1 MQTLFITGT
10 VPNSGKTLLT
20 KILAIYRQTYFS
32 EKSLGIIELIQ
43 KEKHENKLLESFLS
57 NSSSNTT
64 IVNCQLP
71 DFEALMSLNDL
82 CSNLLGELWE
92 KLSSLQKELDFVLVE
107 GANSLG
113 SPITKELLISD
124 IVGIWHLPTILI
136 VPVESG
142 ALNQV
147 VANIALAVK
156 NKVNV
161 KGIILNCICPL
172 AQEKISNLA
181 PVNLV
186 QSLTHIPVLGILPY
200 IKDTEDTK
208 ELLNAASEIDLEF
221 LFY

>member
-1 MQTLFITGT
+1 
-10 VPNSGKTLLT
+10 
-20 KILAIYRQTYFS
+20 
-32 EKSLGIIELIQ
+32 
-43 KEKHENKLLESFLS
+43 
-57 NSSSNTT
+57 
-64 IVNCQLP
+64 
-71 DFEALMSLNDL
+71 MSLNDL